1 MKHPRRQTK
10 PLARKEGLVI
20 QDLQD
25 EVLVYDLDRDRA
37 HCLNE
42 TAAFV
47 WERCDG
53 RTTTSEIARLLG
65 KKVNA
70 PIDEKVVW
78 FAVEQLRRN
87 HLMTDSAIPPQILSG
102 MNRRQMVQTLGLA
115 AAVALPVVAS
125 IVAPTPAQ
133 AATCAGSG
141 QSCASGQICCA
152 GLTCIAG
159 TCYENEGCSDGCG
172 T

>member
-1 MKHPRRQTK
+1 MMKQARSHTK

-20 QDLQD
+20 QELPE

-47 WERCDG
+47 WQRCDG
-53 RTTTSEIARLLG
+53 RTSAGEIARSLG
-65 KKVNA
+65 QKVNA
-70 PIDEKVVW
+70 PVDEKVVW
-78 FAVEQLRRN
+78 FAIDQLGRN
-87 HLMTDSAIPPQILSG
+87 HLMTTPVPPQLVAG
-102 MNRRQMVQTLGLA
+102 LNRREMVRALGLA
-115 AAVALPVVAS
+115 AAVAVPVVAS

-133 AATCAGSG
+133 AATCAANG

-152 GLTCIAG
+152 GLSCVAG
-159 TCYENEGCSDGCG
+159 TCQ
-172 T
+172 

>member
-1 MKHPRRQTK
+1 MKQAVRKTK

-20 QDLQD
+20 QELPD

-47 WERCDG
+47 WQRCDG
-53 RTTTSEIARLLG
+53 RTTTGEIARSLG

-70 PIDEKVVW
+70 SVDEKVVW
-78 FAVEQLRRN
+78 FALDQLGRN
-87 HLMTDSAIPPQILSG
+87 HLMATRPVAPQSIAG
-102 MNRRQMVQTLGLA
+102 MNRREMVRALGLA
-115 AAVALPVVAS
+115 AAVAVPVVAS

-133 AATCAGSG
+133 AATCK
-141 QSCASGQICCA
+141 ASGAACTTGAECCSGICT
-152 GLTCIAG
+152 GGTTCQ
-159 TCYENEGCSDGCG
+159 
-172 T
+172 

>member
-1 MKHPRRQTK
+1 MKQAQTK

-20 QDLQD
+20 QELPD

-47 WERCDG
+47 WQRCDG
-53 RTTTSEIARLLG
+53 RTSTVEIARSLG

-70 PIDEKVVW
+70 PVDEKVVW
-78 FAVEQLRRN
+78 FAIDQLGRN
-87 HLMTDSAIPPQILSG
+87 HLMSTRPVPPQMIAGL
-102 MNRRQMVQTLGLA
+102 NRREMVRALGLA
-115 AAVALPVVAS
+115 AAVAVPVVVS

-133 AATCAGSG
+133 ATTCVAQNG
-141 QSCASGQICCA
+141 SCASGQICCQ
-152 GLTCIAG
+152 GLTCISN
-159 TCYENEGCSDGCG
+159 TCQ
-172 T
+172 

>member
-1 MKHPRRQTK
+1 MKQARNQTK

-20 QDLQD
+20 QELPD

-47 WERCDG
+47 WQRCDG
-53 RTTTSEIARLLG
+53 RTSTVEIARSLG

-70 PIDEKVVW
+70 PVDEKVVW
-78 FAVEQLRRN
+78 FAIDQLGRN
-87 HLMTDSAIPPQILSG
+87 HLMATPAPPQLVAG
-102 MNRRQMVQTLGLA
+102 MNRRDMVRALGLA
-115 AAVALPVVAS
+115 AAVAVPVVAS

-133 AATCAGSG
+133 ATTCVGAGG
-141 QSCASGQICCA
+141 SCASGEICCV
-152 GLTCIAG
+152 GL
-159 TCYENEGCSDGCG
+159 GCSGPGGVPPNVCQ
-172 T
+172 